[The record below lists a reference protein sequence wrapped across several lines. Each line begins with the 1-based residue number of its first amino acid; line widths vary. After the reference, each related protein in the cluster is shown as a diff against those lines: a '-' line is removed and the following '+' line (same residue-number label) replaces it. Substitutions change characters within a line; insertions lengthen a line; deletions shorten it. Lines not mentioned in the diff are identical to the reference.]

1 MHPHSQMTYC
11 CMSLRDLV
19 NIERILELQYLF
31 FSLKIYRIW
40 KWKKKTVHIRN
51 NRIHFGDENYT
62 GEEYD
67 TKIFKALK
75 YEADKMVLKWTQPTE
90 VYFFQLC

>member
-1 MHPHSQMTYC
+1 M
-11 CMSLRDLV
+11 
-19 NIERILELQYLF
+19 E
-31 FSLKIYRIW
+31 
-40 KWKKKTVHIRN
+40 KKTVHIRN